1 MKKIVYFLL
10 LICCS
15 MACAQNKNA
24 ELISQFENYHQL
36 LIEQKYAEA
45 IDRYTPEAILRIYPK
60 KQLVE
65 SMEKLFNNRKFKT
78 VMQIPMAINIQ
89 DFDFEKQGD
98 KYRILSAN
106 QGLNLEILDAQIIK
120 NKDEI
125 LPFFERKFG
134 KENVKY
140 DDTHHQILVQSK
152 IEAVALSQDGA
163 AWKFLLTDQAP
174 ASLLQKILPK
184 EVWTHLKIVNNK

>member
-1 MKKIVYFLL
+1 
-10 LICCS
+10 

-89 DFDFEKQGD
+89 DFDFEKQGNQ
-98 KYRILSAN
+98 YRILSAN

-163 AWKFLLTDQAP
+163 VWKFLLTDQAP